1 MSQRVPLSISMRSKK
16 QHIRLWF
23 ECLQICH
30 SQDEYRDNLQGSSD
44 FYREWGD
51 VTNVKFDDW
60 WKGKKYLFREEYVRE
75 VDRVANTPNTITLS
89 IPLTEKISTI
99 TSEVKRIVEMHQTE
113 RLIEMGKDPASMK
126 SRDLGIGRYSFT
138 QKEIKAVFHY
148 VNLEMYK
155 IYLRLGKPPI
165 NRKFLIEIRTQF
177 DGRTRSQL
185 SGSVVTIPTMK
196 QFETVYTTNGDC
208 EDAIRMVR
216 RSLKG
221 VEATLANVSKGRF
234 P

>member
-1 MSQRVPLSISMRSKK
+1 MSQRITISISMRSKK

-30 SQDEYRDNLQGSSD
+30 SQIEYRENLKRSSD
-44 FYREWGD
+44 FYKEWGD
-51 VTNVKFDDW
+51 VTNIKFDHW
-60 WKGKKYLFREEYVRE
+60 WKEKKFLFQDAYVRE
-75 VDRVANTPNTITLS
+75 VDRVSNNPNAITLS
-89 IPLTEKISTI
+89 IPLNEKVSII
-99 TSEVKRIVEMHQTE
+99 TNEVKKIVTRHQTE
-113 RLIEMGKDPASMK
+113 RLIEMGKDPSSMK
-126 SRDLGIGRYSFT
+126 SKDLGMGKYSFT
-138 QKEIKAVFHY
+138 QKEIKGVFHY

-165 NRKFLIEIRTQF
+165 NRKFLMAVRSEF

-196 QFETVYTTNGDC
+196 QFETNYTTNGEC
-208 EDAIRMVR
+208 EDQIRMVR

-221 VEATLANVSKGRF
+221 IEKTLANVSSGRF